1 MPQACGLHLTEEIK
15 NSSEVL
21 ANLKI
26 IKPEKIGG
34 RV

>member
-15 NSSEVL
+15 NPSEVL

-26 IKPEKIGG
+26 IKPENTRG
-34 RV
+34 RI